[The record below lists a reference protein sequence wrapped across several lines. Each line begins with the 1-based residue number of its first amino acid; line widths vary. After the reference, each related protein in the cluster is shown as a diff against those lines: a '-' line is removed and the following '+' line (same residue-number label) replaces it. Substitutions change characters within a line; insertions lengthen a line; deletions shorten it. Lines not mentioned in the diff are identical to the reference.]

1 MEAGFSKPYLV
12 AKIRNSSTQKSSM
25 HPQVTS
31 YIELLDET
39 AQEIAATL
47 RDMILE
53 IVPSVEEKYSFK
65 IPFYHY
71 FGMFCY
77 INAIKG
83 GIELAFCR
91 GKDLVMAYP
100 QLELGNRVMIA
111 GVKLYSK
118 TDIQKKEVY
127 QLIAGAALWQQEAWQ
142 AKRKFL
148 REKKKK

>member
-1 MEAGFSKPYLV
+1 
-12 AKIRNSSTQKSSM
+12 M
-25 HPQVTS
+25 HPQVS
-31 YIELLDET
+31 AYIDLLDET
-39 AQEIAATL
+39 PQEIAGSL
-47 RDMILE
+47 RAMILN
-53 IVPSVEEKYSFK
+53 IIPTAEERYSFK

-111 GVKLYSK
+111 GVKLYSMA
-118 TDIQKKEVY
+118 DIQKKEVY
-127 QLIAGAALWQQEAWQ
+127 PLIAGAAMWQQEAWQ
-142 AKRKFL
+142 ARRKFL
-148 REKKKK
+148 REKKKQ